1 MAYQTPLTIAKVI
14 KDISSNKYVLPSIQR
29 EYVWDAEQ
37 IETLF
42 DSLMREYPIG
52 TFLFWQIDKDH
63 VRDYDFYAFMK
74 NYHEVK
80 NKHNEKIDLK
90 GSDRNEVCGRIFV
103 EFSGGNDVGD
113 GFYTLVINHF
123 EKVFQN
129 WMAKK

>member
-14 KDISSNKYVLPSIQR
+14 KDISSNRYVLPSIQR

-52 TFLFWQIDKDH
+52 TFLFWQIDKEH
-63 VRDYDFYAFMK
+63 VQDYDFYDFMK

-80 NKHNEKIDLK
+80 NRHNEK
-90 GSDRNEVCGRIFV
+90 
-103 EFSGGNDVGD
+103 
-113 GFYTLVINHF
+113 
-123 EKVFQN
+123 
-129 WMAKK
+129 